1 MLVKERDF
9 QDDSVRNKL
18 QSKEVKLKQEDKV
31 FWESCL
37 LEEN

>member
-18 QSKEVKLKQEDKV
+18 QSKEVKLKWEDKV
-31 FWESCL
+31 F
-37 LEEN
+37 